1 MYLVHSNELLL
12 PGNAAQTFWSFL
24 PATSVQIS
32 RSYPN
37 VLVQPLSATSDF
49 TKGGEAPVEK

>member
-1 MYLVHSNELLL
+1 VHSNELLL

-37 VLVQPLSATSDF
+37 VLVQPLSATLDF
-49 TKGGEAPVEK
+49 TKGGGEAPVEK